1 MGALDCGFR
10 HRTKPCDVCILKMQ
24 VGTGSRAEKI
34 RTYNF
39 KDNRVTDHRLKTN
52 YELTSFLGG
61 DIDNAI
67 QACVSLEQQE
77 LLEEL
82 AESVGAPAG

>member
-1 MGALDCGFR
+1 M
-10 HRTKPCDVCILKMQ
+10 
-24 VGTGSRAEKI
+24 
-34 RTYNF
+34 
-39 KDNRVTDHRLKTN
+39 TDHRLKTN

-61 DIDNAI
+61 DIENAVQVWFPQHPLLRHALFLVSVI
-67 QACVSLEQQE
+67 IGMDLYAGFVTIRLPLPTFLQACTSLEQQE